1 MADRTMLSS
10 SAMTFPVSIKE
21 SEANMPVE
29 ELKSSV
35 FAVSQPVLKIRPDG
49 ARALDFSGSME
60 IDTYVLCFSKN
71 GPLYKDQV
79 QLSEDEIES
88 ILAGKTVQKKDYR
101 LQGVPRAKK
110 NGEFRDFQVQPPEMV
125 QVWAMVRS
133 GSTAVLYIPSEEKSC
148 MI

>member
-35 FAVSQPVLKIRPDG
+35 FAVSQPVLKIPSDG
-49 ARALDFSGSME
+49 ARRWIFRKHE

-71 GPLYKDQV
+71 EPLYKDQV

-88 ILAGKTVQKKDYR
+88 IL
-101 LQGVPRAKK
+101 
-110 NGEFRDFQVQPPEMV
+110 
-125 QVWAMVRS
+125 
-133 GSTAVLYIPSEEKSC
+133 
-148 MI
+148 